1 MNDAFLISELFKKQ
15 DQIFITHVFKK
26 NLNYL
31 LNLGLY
37 IKNKNLPSIPF
48 EREDFEIL
56 IWKSIKLLK
65 NVAEDSIKR
74 FGYLCILRTIFIQQ
88 VIATN
93 RKFLTNKEK
102 VLTTCIE
109 ETFDQSLYVKEDN
122 LDSNYILSHDLNE
135 IYINL
140 KKKFNKPHER
150 KILSMYL
157 NNVKPKEIA
166 KRTKLSCKKIYNVL
180 FLIKNYCNNAYL

>member
-56 IWKSIKLLK
+56 I
-65 NVAEDSIKR
+65 
-74 FGYLCILRTIFIQQ
+74 
-88 VIATN
+88 
-93 RKFLTNKEK
+93 
-102 VLTTCIE
+102 
-109 ETFDQSLYVKEDN
+109 
-122 LDSNYILSHDLNE
+122 
-135 IYINL
+135 
-140 KKKFNKPHER
+140 
-150 KILSMYL
+150 
-157 NNVKPKEIA
+157 
-166 KRTKLSCKKIYNVL
+166 
-180 FLIKNYCNNAYL
+180 